1 MEQFFQLMID
11 NITSPVVLFFVLGVG
26 ASVLRSDLEIP
37 QAAARILAIY
47 LMLAIGFKGGAAMAA
62 SGIEFRLAATLI
74 CSAVLSLLTPVV
86 AYLLL
91 RRVSALPAVDV
102 AAVSAHYGSIS
113 VVTLAAAVQALAQ
126 LGLPYEGYIVATA
139 AVMEFPA
146 IISGLWLAHRFAKTE
161 QAANGSL
168 VRHVFFNGSIVVLV
182 GAFLIG
188 WISGDDG
195 LAEVAPFI
203 VDPFK
208 GVLCLFL
215 LDMGLVAGRGFREQ
229 GRVLGPGE
237 IGFGL
242 IMPLISAGI
251 AAMVAFGLGLSVGG
265 TALFITLAASASY
278 IAVPAAMRLA
288 LPQAKP
294 AIYLTMSLGLT
305 FPFNLTIGIPL
316 YIALAQTI
324 VNP

>member
-1 MEQFFQLMID
+1 MDQVFILVFD

-37 QAAARILAIY
+37 QAVARILAIY
-47 LMLAIGFKGGAAMAA
+47 LMLAIGFKGGATVATNGVEM
-62 SGIEFRLAATLI
+62 RLAATLL
-74 CSAVLSLLTPVV
+74 CGAALSFLTPVI
-86 AYLLL
+86 AFFML
-91 RRVSALPAVDV
+91 RRTSALPAVDV
-102 AAVSAHYGSIS
+102 AAVAAHYGSIS
-113 VVTLAAAVQALAQ
+113 VVTLAAAIKALTQ
-126 LGLPYEGYIVATA
+126 LGLQYEGYIVAAA

-146 IISGLWLAHRFAKTE
+146 IISGLWLAHRFAKIE
-161 QAANGSL
+161 HSANGSL
-168 VRHVFFNGSIVVLV
+168 VRHVFLNGSIVVLV

-188 WISGDDG
+188 WISGAEG

-215 LDMGLVAGRGFREQ
+215 LDMGLVAGRGFRDQ
-229 GRVLGPGE
+229 GRALGASE

-242 IMPLISAGI
+242 VMPLISAGI
-251 AAMVAFGLGLSVGG
+251 AALVAVPLGLSVGD

-294 AIYLTMSLGLT
+294 SIYLTMSPGLT

-316 YIALAQTI
+316 HIALAQLI
-324 VNP
+324 V